1 MFSELTASR
10 SFLFVLLEGAC
21 LGVALVNLKNA
32 GLGIDLHSLWD
43 QGFGTFNAYAYVL
56 PQVVEKLSQ
65 VGGLTFSTFVANTP
79 QLLVS
84 GLYLLYNGLITT
96 MLAAD
101 ERNGYISER
110 KTLRLSCPRGI
121 QRSSYF
127 LSLPLRYGVPLSLAS
142 GLLHWLFSQSLF
154 IVASI
159 SFVTPDFH
167 YVPTDDA
174 AIIGFSAVGL
184 MLSLIVGVL
193 LTLAPL
199 PLRFLRSYE
208 GPKKSETPG
217 QTAYTAENS
226 TSEND
231 TERGS
236 TADPAAYP
244 MPLVST
250 CSAAISAACHRH
262 EEDVDTHLL
271 PLIWGFVRDDPSKPR
286 RGRFCFTTARDVEW
300 PENVEENVRD

>member
-1 MFSELTASR
+1 M
-10 SFLFVLLEGAC
+10 LLEGAC

-65 VGGLTFSTFVANTP
+65 VGGLTFSTFIANTP

-101 ERNGYISER
+101 EWNGYISER

-174 AIIGFSAVGL
+174 TIIGFSAMGL

-193 LTLAPL
+193 LALAPL
-199 PLRFLRSYE
+199 PLGFLRSYE

-231 TERGS
+231 TEHGS
-236 TADPAAYP
+236 TTDPAAYP

-262 EEDVDTHLL
+262 EEDVDAHLL